1 MSAARQLL
9 ALGFLLAS
17 CQPPHPSPSRYLY
30 VWAGTGHAL
39 HGRGANFLAILDV
52 NPESRTYGAV
62 IGTVPADSGIMPH
75 HAEFELPR
83 DRPLFVNDFAT
94 GTNLLIDH
102 SDPLKPRVA
111 ARLAE
116 VPRYRQAHSFA
127 RLHDS
132 LVLATLQFG
141 DSSLP
146 GNPGALVEFDASGK
160 LVRTGP
166 ARDSSMPGA
175 PIRPYGLTLLP
186 AIDRAFT
193 TSSPMDSE
201 RTADVVQVWRL
212 SDLALLK
219 TVAVPGVAGDSVERN
234 PFEART
240 IADGRTVLLNT
251 YECGFY
257 RVTKLDGDP
266 EIEPIHAL
274 RQPAM
279 SGCGVPVLSGSYWI
293 MPVAYGHRILALD
306 IQDPGKPRLVSELL
320 TDSTFHPHWLSKDP
334 QSDRIVVTGQ
344 GDGSPVVMM
353 LRLDAATGTL
363 TWDDRFR
370 GPGASSS
377 GVSFARASWP
387 NGIAGH
393 AMPHAALFVP

>member
-1 MSAARQLL
+1 VV
-9 ALGFLLAS
+9 LLAS
-17 CQPPHPSPSRYLY
+17 CQPLPPSPTPSRYLY

-39 HGRGANFLAILDV
+39 HGRGVNFLAILDA

-62 IGTVPADSGIMPH
+62 IGTVPADSGVMPH

-83 DRPLFVNDFAT
+83 DRPLFVNDFMT
-94 GTNLLIDH
+94 GANLLIDH
-102 SDPLKPRVA
+102 ADPLKPRVA

-116 VPRYRQAHSFA
+116 VPGYRQAHSFV
-127 RLHDS
+127 RLHDT

-141 DSSLP
+141 DSTVP
-146 GNPGALVEFDASGK
+146 GNPGALVEFDAAGN

-175 PIRPYGLTLLP
+175 HIRPYGLTLLP
-186 AIDRAFT
+186 AVDRALT
-193 TSSPMDSE
+193 TSSPMDLE
-201 RTADVVQVWRL
+201 RTADVVQIWRL
-212 SDLALLK
+212 SDLTLLK
-219 TVAVPGVAGDSVERN
+219 TLAVPGLPGDSVERN
-234 PFEART
+234 PFELRT
-240 IADGRTVLLNT
+240 LADGRTVLLNT

-257 RVTKLDGDP
+257 RVTGLDGNP
-266 EIEPIHAL
+266 RIEAIGAL

-293 MPVAYGHRILALD
+293 MPVAYGHRILAFD

-320 TDSTFHPHWLSKDP
+320 TDSTFHPHWLSQDP
-334 QSDRIVVTGQ
+334 RSDRIVVTGQ

-353 LRLDAATGTL
+353 IRLDAATGTL
-363 TWDDRFR
+363 TRDDRFGEAGTAGR
-370 GPGASSS
+370 
-377 GVSFARASWP
+377 VSFARQSWP